1 MKIEDLR
8 EEIDRTDAMLV
19 ELFNRRMD
27 IVKSIAEYKT
37 ENNIPIYDSERERK
51 LFDRVATLAGE
62 KTQAYVRTLY
72 AVITDLSRSYQGSII
87 HKESGIVSKIKSA
100 LENTP
105 KLFPQKATVA
115 CQGTEGAY
123 SQLACEKLF
132 ELPSIVYFNNW
143 DNVFSAV
150 ESGLCRYGILPIEN
164 STAGTVNRIYD
175 LMTDNNFS
183 IVRSVKIK
191 TSHTLLVNSGVKLS
205 DVKEIISH
213 EQAIQQCDNFLR
225 ELKGVKVTYCENT
238 AVAAKTVR
246 DSGRKDLAAI
256 SSRPCSALYGLSILP
271 NSIQNND
278 VNYTRFICISK
289 NTEIYPGANK
299 TSFMLSVPNKP
310 GSLYRVMSKFSAL
323 GINLT
328 KLESRPIPGSEFEF
342 LFYLDVESSVYS
354 PALFELIN
362 ELAYGTDRFRYLG
375 SYSEMT

>member
-132 ELPSIVYFNNW
+132 ELPSIMYFNNW

>member
-132 ELPSIVYFNNW
+132 ELPSIMYFNNW

-225 ELKGVKVTYCENT
+225 ELKGVKVTYCENP